1 MIRSISFLF
10 LFPKG
15 LCPLEPPADFNLI
28 ISFYLVSGYPDYD
41 PNRALMGGA
50 MPPGFPQ
57 YYPHPMAQAHP
68 YASAHHSLFAAEAAR
83 MAEVHRAA
91 VESQH
96 RAALAAA
103 AAEQK
108 DLMSRSSGNTRLV
121 PHPLLLPIG

>member
-1 MIRSISFLF
+1 MFLF
-10 LFPKG
+10 TKA
-15 LCPLEPPADFNLI
+15 LCPLDPPADFNLSI
-28 ISFYLVSGYPDYD
+28 DLIDFLNLFSGYPDYD
-41 PNRALMGGA
+41 PNRALLGGA

-108 DLMSRSSGNTRLV
+108 DLMSRSSGNTS
-121 PHPLLLPIG
+121 P